1 MYQRI
6 LVPMDGSNTAQQA
19 LQEAVKLAQCL
30 SAQLRLLYVVDE
42 LNYIDPDSYVNIVEL
57 RNIHQQAGE
66 RVLAAGYELA
76 QQAGISVE
84 THLLETLIDSV
95 ENSIDAE
102 ALHWEADLMVLGTHG
117 RSGLNRLLFGSVAEN
132 VVRHSPVPVLLVRS
146 KDETQNS

>member
-19 LQEAVKLAQCL
+19 LQEAVKLARYL
-30 SAQLRLLYVVDE
+30 SAQLRILYVVDE

-76 QQAGISVE
+76 HQAGVAVE
-84 THLLETLIDSV
+84 THLLETLTDSV
-95 ENSIDAE
+95 GNAIDAE
-102 ALHWEADLMVLGTHG
+102 AVRWKADLMVLGTHG

-132 VVRHSPVPVLLVRS
+132 VVRHSPVPVLLVHN
-146 KDETQNS
+146 KEH